1 MALCALGQAILPDI
15 AQRVHRVAPVGQLV
29 VEFDAVAIDRA
40 IDLRFGSGAVVLG
53 AAARLGAQAIGFVDD
68 ERDQLRHPL
77 ERRRLVGRQGGECEK
92 VLQKGALQ
100 GQRILAAGLQ
110 VEDVDLVTGGEL
122 Q

>member
-1 MALCALGQAILPDI
+1 M
-15 AQRVHRVAPVGQLV
+15 

-77 ERRRLVGRQGGECEK
+77 ERRRLVGRQGRERQK
-92 VLQKGALQ
+92 VLQKGAFER
-100 GQRILAAGLQ
+100 QRILTADLQ
-110 VEDVDLVTGGEL
+110 VEDVELVTRSKL